1 MKTELLSKFK
11 NTKWVGKELI
21 YLDSV
26 DSTNNKIK
34 ELAELGYENGTLV
47 VADKQTAGRG
57 RRGRVWESPEGTSI
71 YMSLLLRPE
80 INPNHAS
87 MLTLVAA
94 LAVSEAVTELTGEQ
108 VKIKWPN
115 DIVMNGKKICGIL
128 TEMSVQPDGGFYI
141 IIGIGINVLA
151 DNFPEE
157 ISQIATSIFLQ
168 TGEEINRAD
177 LVECVWERFEAYY
190 EAFLEKED
198 LTQLMD
204 AYNAKLANLG
214 QQVKVLDPA
223 GAYEGIAEGITEK
236 GELIVDTQEERK
248 LISSGEVSVRGIYGY
263 V

>member
-1 MKTELLSKFK
+1 MKTELLSKFQ
-11 NTKWVGKELI
+11 NTKWIGKELI

-34 ELAELGYENGTLV
+34 ELAKLGYVNGTIV

-71 YMSLLLRPE
+71 YMSALLRPQIE
-80 INPNHAS
+80 PSHAS

-94 LAVSEAVTELTGEQ
+94 LAVSEAITKLTDAQ

-128 TEMSVQPDGGFYI
+128 TEMSVLPDGDFYI
-141 IIGIGINVLA
+141 VVGIGINA
-151 DNFPEE
+151 YAEDFPEE
-157 ISQIATSIFLQ
+157 IRNVATSIFLQ
-168 TGEEINRAD
+168 TGKKVNRAD
-177 LVECVWERFEAYY
+177 LVECVWEKFEEYY
-190 EAFLEKED
+190 EIFQKTENLE
-198 LTQLMD
+198 QLMD
-204 AYNAKLANLG
+204 GYNKKLANID

-223 GAYEGIAEGITEK
+223 DEFEGIAKGITEK
-236 GELIVDTQEERK
+236 GELIVDTKEERK